1 MERGERSQHE
11 SSVNS
16 GTVAEEDIDWL
27 ALWVDQ
33 EGASAN
39 RSNDRSGEIDN
50 PLDEDFAE
58 QFQTEMSDR
67 RQRTGRFTPEGDLGG
82 ENVRPSN
89 EAQRQRRAVQQDRPQ
104 PRRNRRRG
112 NRLINNIHFV
122 NDQIAWAAGDAGH
135 IFHTTNGGKT
145 WERQL
150 GEQLDDFRDV
160 LFLNDQQGWIAGDN
174 GLLLETQDG
183 GATWATLKSGARQRL
198 IGVHFPQPRPKMGL
212 GNGARWHRPLHN

>member
-1 MERGERSQHE
+1 MKRILIGLHSGRVQQGESDDTTDEQ
-11 SSVNS
+11 SS
-16 GTVAEEDIDWL
+16 D
-27 ALWVDQ
+27 
-33 EGASAN
+33 
-39 RSNDRSGEIDN
+39 IDN
-50 PLDEDFAE
+50 PLDENFTE
-58 QFQTEMSDR
+58 RFQTEMSDR

-89 EAQRQRRAVQQDRPQ
+89 EVQRQRRAAQQDRPQ

-122 NDQIAWAAGDAGH
+122 NDQIAWAVGEAGH

-174 GLLLETQDG
+174 GLVARDAGRWGHMDYLEKWSAAAID
-183 GATWATLKSGARQRL
+183 WRSL
-198 IGVHFPQPRPKMGL
+198 P
-212 GNGARWHRPLHN
+212 